1 MTTETLP
8 LVCQDHNRRTC
19 IAFEFSKDHVKYIQ
33 SEEGVTD
40 VRKLTRHEFERQWSE
55 IVGYPLL
62 RAAKLFAN
70 PLTTAIEITPAARAV
85 LTRILSTKEE
95 VKSMNEIV
103 ASTTEGQ
110 QNVNATVAAGLKTG
124 TKGVK
129 RSTTKTRKAAPAA
142 KTTTVKNE
150 EKAVSTKTATKKPAK
165 PAKKAAAKKAA
176 KPATKGGAKK
186 LAKVAKKAPAKKA
199 AKKSGTRAPV
209 ATGATI
215 LKYNPK
221 NERPV
226 KGGAVKTLVDFVAS
240 KGKAGVSR
248 DDAYAYMLKHD
259 KEEGADQR
267 TRYNISW
274 CLFKGIFTRA

>member
-1 MTTETLP
+1 MDAI
-8 LVCQDHNRRTC
+8 VCQDHNRRTC
-19 IAFEFSKDHVKYIQ
+19 IAFDFSKDAVKYIQ

-40 VRKLTRHEFERQWSE
+40 VRKLSRHDFERQWSE

-95 VKSMNEIV
+95 VQSMNEIV

-142 KTTTVKNE
+142 KTTTPKTDE
-150 EKAVSTKTATKKPAK
+150 ESAVSTKKTATKKAAKPAK
-165 PAKKAAAKKAA
+165 APAKKAAKAV

-186 LAKVAKKAPAKKA
+186 LAKVAKKVPAKKA
-199 AKKSGTRAPV
+199 AKKSGSRAPV

-240 KGKAGVSR
+240 KGKAGISR

-274 CLFKGIFTRA
+274 CLFKGIFTRG